1 MAAIVIMT
9 ICIITIVIV
18 IIFIIIIVIH
28 DWLRPWSLMFLFD
41 FINYRAE
48 AILVQPEAVLA
59 QSVAVLAQARMGKA
73 RGDLSFLK

>member
-1 MAAIVIMT
+1 MLIIV
-9 ICIITIVIV
+9 ITIVIAT
-18 IIFIIIIVIH
+18 ITIMIIVTH